1 MEKSARK
8 VIVIGH
14 LNPDTDS
21 ICSAIAYSYLKNQS
35 SELDT
40 EPRRAGEINQET
52 AFVLN
57 YFGVRTPRLCTDV
70 SPQIQDIEYR
80 HLAGIDSSTSVHKA
94 WELMRG
100 SNIDTLPIVSEKG
113 ALEGIVTLTD
123 VSDACMDVLDT
134 KILAKSHTP
143 YRNILEVL
151 DGEMLTGDPDGFVEN
166 GKLGLA
172 AGNPEAME
180 DFIEAGDMVILS
192 SRYEF
197 QFCALEMGA
206 GCLIICSDD
215 EQRKVP
221 KTIQK
226 LASERGC
233 TVIITPKDFYSTAR
247 LLSLATPVRHY
258 MRKDVLTFSL
268 NTPLDEVQKIMAQ
281 VRYHY
286 FPIVTRGGKYA
297 GLLSRRN
304 LLNMKRRQ
312 LILVDHNERTQA
324 IDGYEKADILEII
337 DHHRIGS
344 METPAPVYFRNVPVG
359 CTATI
364 VFHMYREQKVEIPQK
379 IAGLLLAAILS
390 DTLMFRSPTSTIVD
404 EQAAA
409 ELAKIAGVDIEDFA
423 TQMFE
428 AGGNIKGKSAHEVF
442 LQDFK
447 VFKSGDT
454 RYGVGQGSY
463 MSMNNLN
470 AAKELLLP
478 YLPEAA
484 MSQGLADVF
493 YMLTNVREETTYLLY
508 YGDQAQELVHAAFP
522 DAKTDGNVA
531 VLPGVVSR
539 KKQVLPA
546 LVSAFSEI

>member
-21 ICSAIAYSYLKNQS
+21 ICSAIAYSYLKNQCS
-35 SELDT
+35 DLDT

-52 AFVLN
+52 AFVLK
-57 YFGVRTPRLCTDV
+57 YFDVKIPRLCTDV

-80 HLAGIDSSTSVHKA
+80 HLDGISSSTSVHKT
-94 WELMRG
+94 WELMR
-100 SNIDTLPIVSEKG
+100 SINIDTLPIVTDKG
-113 ALEGIVTLTD
+113 KLQGIVTLTD

-151 DGEMLTGDPDGFVEN
+151 DGEMLVGDPDGYVES

-180 DFIEAGDMVILS
+180 DFLETGDMVIVS

-197 QFCALEMGA
+197 QFCALELGA
-206 GCLIICSDD
+206 GCLIICADD
-215 EQRKVP
+215 EKRKVP
-221 KTIQK
+221 KTILK
-226 LASERGC
+226 FAEERGC
-233 TVIITPKDFYSTAR
+233 TVIVTPKDFYTTAR
-247 LLSLATPVRHY
+247 LLSLATPVQHY
-258 MRKDVLTFSL
+258 MRSDVLSFSL

-304 LLNMKRRQ
+304 LMNMKRRQ
-312 LILVDHNERTQA
+312 LILVDHNEKTQA
-324 IDGYEKADILEII
+324 IDGFEKADILEII

-364 VFHMYREQKVEIPQK
+364 VFHMYREQNVEIPQK
-379 IAGLLLAAILS
+379 IAGILLAAILS

-404 EQAAA
+404 EQVAA

-428 AGGNIKGKSAHEVF
+428 AGGNIKGKTAQEVF

-447 VFKSGDT
+447 VFKSSET

-470 AAKELLLP
+470 AAKDLLLP

-484 MSQGLADVF
+484 RNQGLSDVF
-493 YMLTNVREETTYLLY
+493 YMLTNVRTETTYLLFH
-508 YGDQAQELVHAAFP
+508 GDQAEDLVRTAFP
-522 DAKTDGNVA
+522 DVKIADNA
-531 VLPGVVSR
+531 AILPGVVSR

-546 LVSAFSEI
+546 LVSAFSQI

>member
-1 MEKSARK
+1 MEKSVRK

-35 SELDT
+35 GDWDT

-52 AFVLN
+52 AFVLK
-57 YFGVRTPRLCTDV
+57 YFDVKTPRLCTDV

-80 HLAGIDSSTSVHKA
+80 HLDGINSATSVHKT
-94 WELMRG
+94 WELMRNI
-100 SNIDTLPIVSEKG
+100 NIDTLPIVNEKG
-113 ALEGIVTLTD
+113 KMEGIVTLTD

-151 DGEMLTGDPDGFVEN
+151 DGEMLVGDPDGYVES

-180 DFIEAGDMVILS
+180 NFLEAGDMVIVS

-197 QFCALEMGA
+197 QFCALELGA
-206 GCLIICSDD
+206 GCLIICADD

-226 LASERGC
+226 LAEERNC
-233 TVIITPKDFYSTAR
+233 TIIVTPKDFYSTAR
-247 LLSLATPVRHY
+247 LLSLATPVQHY
-258 MRKDVLTFSL
+258 MRSDVLSFSL

-304 LLNMKRRQ
+304 LMNMKRRQ
-312 LILVDHNERTQA
+312 LILVDHNEKTQA
-324 IDGYEKADILEII
+324 IDGFEKADILEII

-428 AGGNIKGKSAHEVF
+428 AGGNIKGKTAQEVF

-447 VFKSGDT
+447 VFKSTDT

-463 MSMNNLN
+463 MSMNNLT
-470 AAKELLLP
+470 AAKNLLLP

-484 MSQGLADVF
+484 RDQGLSDVF
-493 YMLTNVREETTYLLY
+493 YMLTNVRTETTYFLF
-508 YGDQAQELVHAAFP
+508 YGDQAEDLVRSAFP
-522 DAKTDGNVA
+522 DVQIKDQVA

-546 LVSAFSEI
+546 LVNAFSQI

>member
-35 SELDT
+35 GDLDT

-52 AFVLN
+52 AFVLK
-57 YFGVRTPRLCTDV
+57 YFDVKTPRLCTDV

-80 HLAGIDSSTSVHKA
+80 HLDGISSSTSVHKT
-94 WELMRG
+94 WELMRCI
-100 SNIDTLPIVSEKG
+100 NIDTLPVITDKG
-113 ALEGIVTLTD
+113 KLQGIVTLTD

-134 KILAKSHTP
+134 KILAKSRTP

-151 DGEMLTGDPDGFVEN
+151 NGEMLVGDPDGYVQS

-180 DFIEAGDMVILS
+180 DFLEPGDMVIVS

-197 QFCALEMGA
+197 QFCALELGA
-206 GCLIICSDD
+206 GCLIICADD
-215 EQRKVP
+215 EQCKVP

-226 LASERGC
+226 LAEERGC
-233 TVIITPKDFYSTAR
+233 TIIVTPKDFYSTAR
-247 LLSLATPVRHY
+247 LLSLATPVQHY
-258 MRKDVLTFSL
+258 MRSDVLTFSL
-268 NTPLDEVQKIMAQ
+268 NTPLDEVRKIMAQ

-286 FPIVTRGGKYA
+286 FPIITRGGKYA

-304 LLNMKRRQ
+304 LMNMKRRQ
-312 LILVDHNERTQA
+312 LILVDHNEKTQA
-324 IDGYEKADILEII
+324 IDGFEKADILEII

-364 VFHMYREQKVEIPQK
+364 VFHMYREQNVDIPQK

-428 AGGNIKGKSAHEVF
+428 AGGNIKGKTPQEVF

-447 VFKSGDT
+447 VFKSGET

-484 MSQGLADVF
+484 RSQGLSDVF
-493 YMLTNVREETTYLLY
+493 YMLTNVRTETTFFLF
-508 YGDQAQELVHAAFP
+508 YGDQAEDLVRTAFP
-522 DAKTDGNVA
+522 DVQIEDGTA

-546 LVSAFSEI
+546 LVTAFSQI